1 MNIRNFLTAILFFT
15 SSFVFGQSNKIEIL
29 VNGKIVSTTAASIRI
44 SKPKDIIEV
53 RILFNNTTNA
63 EALVDSMTTQGCGIL
78 VNNIL
83 VAPDPN
89 QQVQKAQTTANND
102 KFLVTRSKKAKKTP
116 GMLVFSFSVD
126 EITACPG
133 KTFSMFLKY
142 KRNSPIAGFAGFKTE
157 YKFYYVL

>member
-1 MNIRNFLTAILFFT
+1 MKARNYLAALLLF
-15 SSFVFGQSNKIEIL
+15 SSCFVFGQSNKVEIL

-53 RILFNNTTNA
+53 RIYFNNTVNA
-63 EALVDSMTTQGCGIL
+63 ETLVDSITTQGCGIL
-78 VNNIL
+78 ANNIL

-102 KFLVTRSKKAKKTP
+102 KFLVLRSKKAKKTP
-116 GMLVFSFSVD
+116 GMLACSFSVD

-133 KTFSMFLKY
+133 KTFSIFLKY
-142 KRNSPIAGFAGFKTE
+142 KKNSPVSGFTGFKTE